1 MNSLAILNVEKF
13 LIFTLVLTRTSG
25 LLIASPVFGSTQ
37 APATVRALI
46 SLALAALIMPSQ
58 WFATLPYPGSLLV
71 YVLVIGSELVIGLV
85 LGMGISI
92 LLGGIQMAGDM
103 MSRVGGLTLS
113 EIFDPTTSSN
123 VPLFSQLLGLLSTAL
138 FMILGGHRMLLGGLL
153 DTFSAIPPGGGVAM
167 FFGTGDGGSDPGF
180 LASLVQ
186 MFLLLITQSF
196 HVAIRAAAPVVTAV
210 LLATLVLG
218 LISRTLPQLNVMV
231 VGFGLNAMITFGVFF
246 LTLGAA
252 CWFSRTRSCPPCRC
266 SSKPCGSRHIR
277 KSEIRISKS

>member
-1 MNSLAILNVEKF
+1 M
-13 LIFTLVLTRTSG
+13 LTRTSG
-25 LLIASPVFGSTQ
+25 LLIASPIFGATQ

-46 SLALAALIMPSQ
+46 SLALAVLIMPSQ

-71 YVLVIGSELVIGLV
+71 YVVVLGGELMIGLV
-85 LGMGISI
+85 LGMGITI

-113 EIFDPTTSSN
+113 DVFDPTTSTN

-138 FMILGGHRMLLGGLL
+138 FLIIGGHRMLLGGLL
-153 DTFSAIPPGGGVAM
+153 DTFRAIPPGGSVAM
-167 FFGTGDGGSDPGF
+167 FLGTAGGGSGPGL
-180 LASLVQ
+180 LASLVE
-186 MFLLLITQSF
+186 MFLVLITQSF

-231 VGFGLNAMITFGVFF
+231 VGFGLNAMITFGVLF
-246 LTLGAA
+246 LSLGAA
-252 CWFSRTRSCPPCRC
+252 LLVFQDQVVPTLQVLFQTLRIPLHSHRYLRPWRLLIGRSVH
-266 SSKPCGSRHIR
+266 SIKH
-277 KSEIRISKS
+277 

>member
-103 MSRVGGLTLS
+103 VSRVGGLTLS

-167 FFGTGDGGSDPGF
+167 FFGTGGGASDPGF

-246 LTLGAA
+246 LTLGASLLV
-252 CWFSRTRSCPPCRC
+252 FQDQIVPTVQLLFQ
-266 SSKPCGSRHIR
+266 GL
-277 KSEIRISKS
+277 RIPAH

>member
-103 MSRVGGLTLS
+103 VSRVGGLTLS

-167 FFGTGDGGSDPGF
+167 FFGTGDGASDPGF

-231 VGFGLNAMITFGVFF
+231 VGFGLNAMITFGVMFIS
-246 LTLGAA
+246 LGATLLV
-252 CWFSRTRSCPPCRC
+252 FQDQIVPTLQILFQTL
-266 SSKPCGSRHIR
+266 HIPLH
-277 KSEIRISKS
+277 SP